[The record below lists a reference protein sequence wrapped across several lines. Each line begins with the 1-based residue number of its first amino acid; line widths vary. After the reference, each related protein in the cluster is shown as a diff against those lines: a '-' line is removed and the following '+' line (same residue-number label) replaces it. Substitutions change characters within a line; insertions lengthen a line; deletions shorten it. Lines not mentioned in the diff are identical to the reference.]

1 MDGDI
6 KSFIEELANK
16 TGVELSAY
24 DHDGKFLAGKGDEDE
39 VVITDFSG
47 IEQTMQAGKT
57 LFWVKCKGKS
67 YICAVK
73 GAGSVEKNYAYL
85 VKELVESAFYKDAG
99 KSRADFY
106 KSVLMGETN
115 ATQSARYMKK
125 FSVKDSPAFVM
136 VITVPNGK
144 KAGVQSV
151 LESYGEEEKDF
162 VVDVGDESLAFVK
175 FLDGDGEEYQSS
187 TDYAEFVKQSVYE
200 ETGVTIKIA
209 IGGTVKTIADL
220 SASYSQ
226 AIATLRMVN
235 STNAKGEIHSFKEFV
250 LIKML
255 EDLPKYKLGEYLETL
270 LDYCA
275 RDIFADEEMI
285 NTAEEFLLNSL
296 NVSETSR
303 NLYLH
308 RNTLTYRLDKIEK
321 ETGLDIRKFS
331 DAVTFRLITILSKL
345 TR

>member
-6 KSFIEELANK
+6 KNFIEELASK
-16 TGVELSAY
+16 TGVGLGVY
-24 DHDGKFLAGKGDEDE
+24 DLDGRFLAGYGNEQE
-39 VVITDFSG
+39 VVTTDFSG
-47 IEQTMQAGKT
+47 IEQTKEAGKT
-57 LFWVKCKGKS
+57 LFLVKCKGKN
-67 YICAVK
+67 YICAIN
-73 GAGSVEKNYAYL
+73 GTGDVEKNYAYL
-85 VKELVESAFYKDAG
+85 VRELIESAFYKDAG
-99 KSRADFY
+99 MSKVDFY

-115 ATQSARYMKK
+115 RSQGARYLKK
-125 FSVKDSPAFVM
+125 FAIKDRPAFVM
-136 VITVPNGK
+136 VLTLPNGK

-162 VVDVGDESLAFVK
+162 VVDVGDEHLAFVK
-175 FLDGDGEEYQSS
+175 FLEKDAEEYQSS
-187 TDYAEFVKQSVYE
+187 TEYAEFIKQAIYE
-200 ETGVTIKIA
+200 ETGITVKIA
-209 IGGTVKTIADL
+209 IGGTCKTIADL
-220 SASYSQ
+220 SVSYSQ

-235 STNAKGEIHSFKEFV
+235 STNSKGEIHSFKEFV

-255 EDLPKYKLGEYLETL
+255 EDLPKFKLGEYLDTL
-270 LDYCA
+270 LDYSA

-285 NTAEEFLLNSL
+285 NTAEEFLFNSL
-296 NVSETSR
+296 NISETSR

-345 TR
+345 IR